1 MPHLLEQF
9 LQSEGLSVRELN
21 DNHRLI
27 LRKGNANMLTA
38 LMYIVAFGLLV
49 LSFLKDKKKTV
60 MALKKAWKSFEN
72 ILPQFLAILVI
83 IGIML
88 AVLSPEVI
96 SGLIGEKSGWLG
108 MLMAS
113 IVGAI
118 TLIPGFV
125 AFPLASALLKGGAGF
140 MQIAVFISTLMM
152 VGIVTIPL
160 EIKYF
165 GKKATILR
173 NSLAFVFSFIVAIAI
188 GAVLG

>member
-1 MPHLLEQF
+1 MF
-9 LQSEGLSVRELN
+9 TV
-21 DNHRLI
+21 
-27 LRKGNANMLTA
+27 
-38 LMYIVAFGLLV
+38 LMYIVAFSFLV
-49 LSFLKDKKKTV
+49 LSFVKDKKKTFL
-60 MALKKAWKSFEN
+60 ALKKAWKSFEY
-72 ILPQFLAILVI
+72 ILPQLLAILVI

-96 SGLIGEKSGWLG
+96 SELIGEKSGWLG

-113 IVGAI
+113 LIGSV

-125 AFPLASALLKGGAGF
+125 AFPLASALLKSGAGF

-165 GKKATILR
+165 GKKTAILR
-173 NSLAFVFSFIVAIAI
+173 NSIAFVFSFIVAIAI
-188 GAVLG
+188 GVVLR